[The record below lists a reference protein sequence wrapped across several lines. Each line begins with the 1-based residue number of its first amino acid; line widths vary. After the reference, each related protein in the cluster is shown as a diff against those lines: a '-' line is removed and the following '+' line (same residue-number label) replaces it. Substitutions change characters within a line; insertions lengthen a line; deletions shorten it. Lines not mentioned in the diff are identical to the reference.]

1 MWYFFPASPGTWLLI
16 GIILIICLI
25 FFGIKSAG
33 NILPQADPDFDDK
46 YKEVMKNMGP
56 MTWKERVVSVILLV
70 AFVALVLWVSS
81 ML

>member
-1 MWYFFPASPGTWLLI
+1 MWYFFASPESGLLI

-25 FFGIKSAG
+25 YFGIKSAG
-33 NILPQADPDFDDK
+33 SILPQADPDFDNK

-56 MTWKERVVSVILLV
+56 MNWKERIVSVILLV